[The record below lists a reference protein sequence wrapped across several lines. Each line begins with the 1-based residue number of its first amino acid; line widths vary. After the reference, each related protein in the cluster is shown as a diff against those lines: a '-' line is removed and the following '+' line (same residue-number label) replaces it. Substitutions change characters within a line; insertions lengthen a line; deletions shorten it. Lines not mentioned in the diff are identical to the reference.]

1 MLQKSNDEQKH
12 GGSTEDMVTRASLE
26 DDIRRMT
33 ENFEDEG
40 AWLLMLDGWTSTGS

>member
-1 MLQKSNDEQKH
+1 
-12 GGSTEDMVTRASLE
+12 MVTKASLE

-40 AWLLMLDGWTSTGS
+40 VIYHTVSTEREQRANLIIRSSDTPSRS